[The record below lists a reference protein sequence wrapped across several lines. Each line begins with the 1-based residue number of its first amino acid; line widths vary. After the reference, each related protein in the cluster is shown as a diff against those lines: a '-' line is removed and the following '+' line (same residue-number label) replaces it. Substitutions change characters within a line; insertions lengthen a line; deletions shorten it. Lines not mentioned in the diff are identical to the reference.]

1 MLNLNKVKSGGIISC
16 GCARKIGVEKHGL
29 SRTRIYKMHQQM
41 IQRCYNQNTHR
52 YECYGGRGI
61 RVCDEWLKPP
71 QRFLNFYEWAMSHG
85 YTDDLTIDRIN
96 VDGDYCPEN
105 CRFVTVKEKNFNKR
119 DTIRYNKAGDTL
131 LDLYNKYAIQELT
144 YDNFESRFDK
154 SRPEYNSWSMNDKL
168 NIPSGKHRKEYR
180 RDHHIIDPIYF
191 VDNKGDK

>member
-1 MLNLNKVKSGGIISC
+1 M
-16 GCARKIGVEKHGL
+16 
-29 SRTRIYKMHQQM
+29 YQQM
-41 IQRCYNQNTHR
+41 IQRCYNPKVPKYNIW
-52 YECYGGRGI
+52 GGRGI
-61 RVCDEWLKPP
+61 KVCDEWLKPTP
-71 QRFLNFYEWAMSHG
+71 QGFLNFYEWAMSHG

-131 LDLYNKYAIQELT
+131 LDLYNKYAIPELT

-191 VDNKGDK
+191 VGNKGDK